1 MASILK
7 VDKLDPQSGTALE
20 IGTSGDTI
28 TVPSGATF
36 AVSGTMNASSITAGT
51 LATARMAA
59 GSVVQVVGSNVS
71 GGNVDIA
78 STTYTDTGATVT
90 ITPQLATSKIIVFAR
105 GAYTI
110 GASTGYVTGGMKL
123 MRNVDGGSFTALVS
137 PMADTTGPYEIT
149 LELAE
154 GPNISGFTGYY
165 NYVFYDDPDTT
176 TACIYKLQ
184 ASVYSTDNSQQ
195 IRFGNSGGGGGAQSQ
210 QMVVMEVNSDS

>member
-1 MASILK
+1 MASTIQ
-7 VDKLDPQSGTALE
+7 VDKVQDTGGNTILSSNSTGTFTYEAASGANFTALDADN
-20 IGTSGDTI
+20 IS
-28 TVPSGATF
+28 
-36 AVSGTMNASSITAGT
+36 AGT

-110 GASTGYVTGGMKL
+110 QASTGDVSGGMKL

-137 PMADTTGPYEIT
+137 PMADTTGPYEIR
-149 LELAE
+149 LELAS
-154 GPNISGFTGYY
+154 GPNINGLTGYY

-184 ASVYSTDNSQQ
+184 ASVYSTANSQQ